1 MNGKSKTF
9 KVLQIGGNLIQ
20 NKSKIVIKYT
30 HCKLKM
36 PGNQQSRSSNSYQ
49 VDVADL
55 KRVKVW
61 VRDVL
66 FERVKFVYD
75 AEEQLKVGEL
85 IFNKCKG
92 NCGEY
97 LQGWKRFRDDQDKK
111 DMYFVR
117 LWEKANNQQNN
128 LIMKGLQARRST
140 IYAAM
145 SNKFTGTKIFGSF
158 IDCRDWYSTLL
169 WVGLEQNWQKFV
181 YERVSSSQG

>member
-1 MNGKSKTF
+1 
-9 KVLQIGGNLIQ
+9 
-20 NKSKIVIKYT
+20 
-30 HCKLKM
+30 M

-92 NCGEY
+92 DCGEY

-128 LIMKGLQARRST
+128 LIMKGLQAQRST

-145 SNKFTGTKIFGSF
+145 SNKFTGTKIFGAF

-169 WVGLEQNWQKFV
+169 WV
-181 YERVSSSQG
+181 